1 MGNAQKFGLRKIPP
15 WNWPLKGR
23 RDSFLAFGSLNARGA
38 RSYRAR
44 RTSIPD
50 FTPDGSPRTLQMA
63 ARRDAS
69 SRVGA
74 AIGQSPSQSQRSSLA
89 KKIARFER
97 ADENSRA
104 TQKFDGSMGEETA
117 RLVGARPAARQS
129 GKTPLKVRRFAIL
142 GHPSPLSRL
151 SHNRCAHSLSHPSA
165 AKRDDALTRPSPPSQ
180 SGNNANRSLSG
191 SPIVSKALAALDAAS
206 RGEDLTDSDDDD
218 ARSNQTLAITS
229 PSDGRSGGEA
239 EEESEDDAARRIQTW
254 FRGYKSRREESETK
268 VREMMAEKRRTLERI
283 ARARDEDRRAKRSA
297 AKPSTPADAA
307 DAATPERPVWPED
320 APAPAS
326 ASPIG
331 GGFKSFVRDVAARV
345 IQRGVRV
352 IHRREANP
360 KNARSSRRAGGD
372 AGERP
377 ARGRRSRAVPPR
389 GRRGTSGE
397 TGTGEASPA
406 QTSSRPQTSS
416 SSPEQTP
423 AAVARAAPRAVA
435 GDGATRDAA
444 AAPTFP
450 GGEPAGTGST
460 PLPGTGARASVSDDT
475 LASIMSYLDAVEN
488 EGAVPTHHA
497 AGGTSL
503 AHHHA
508 PSSSTARR
516 VVPEWVRSGF
526 SAPTHSH
533 PPAREEGPAA
543 GRFGLAAVLSQY
555 RPQTPIPGLADEE
568 TSASDGGVALAT
580 ATNVY
585 EGVRAR
591 MDAMKSELQRRD
603 KLVAKLEAELR
614 IAYDRAAAQTA
625 QQLQDQ
631 RQAHETATQRHLDF
645 AERLL
650 KDKDELAGRCAELS
664 ESLAAAEARHASQS
678 AEMKAAYGEQLKK
691 AKQKWDEAQA
701 KWESEKTL
709 EIKEMTIRGLEP
721 EIQRLVQKHR
731 NEVGDL
737 IEKHREETRRLESHL
752 TTKHEDAMR
761 ALRAEMNAQFEE
773 ELERE
778 RASGAAR
785 LRDQAERHEQ
795 SMKTFRERAAAD
807 GASGTEMYEK
817 GRREEREKYEQVV
830 QRLNEE
836 HTRREERMADQAA
849 ASADAVRRRHDADAR
864 RCKPGSIKSPR
875 RGARRSPPRLRRRC
889 ASAKRRSRLARSPS
903 EIGRSRRSPRG

>member
-1 MGNAQKFGLRKIPP
+1 MP
-15 WNWPLKGR
+15 
-23 RDSFLAFGSLNARGA
+23 
-38 RSYRAR
+38 
-44 RTSIPD
+44 
-50 FTPDGSPRTLQMA
+50 
-63 ARRDAS
+63 S
-69 SRVGA
+69 SVTRHH
-74 AIGQSPSQSQRSSLA
+74 SLA
-89 KKIARFER
+89 SQTTDARIF
-97 ADENSRA
+97 
-104 TQKFDGSMGEETA
+104 
-117 RLVGARPAARQS
+117 
-129 GKTPLKVRRFAIL
+129 
-142 GHPSPLSRL
+142 
-151 SHNRCAHSLSHPSA
+151 SHPSA
-165 AKRDDALTRPSPPSQ
+165 AKRDDALTQPSPPSQ
-180 SGNNANRSLSG
+180 SANNANRSLSG

-218 ARSNQTLAITS
+218 AALEPNVGDNPR
-229 PSDGRSGGEA
+229 EE

-254 FRGYKSRREESETK
+254 FRGYKSRREESEEK
-268 VREMMAEKRRTLERI
+268 VREVMAEKRRTLERI
-283 ARARDEDRRAKRSA
+283 ARARDEDRRAK
-297 AKPSTPADAA
+297 PSTPAAA
-307 DAATPERPVWPED
+307 AAAETASPERPVWPED

-345 IQRGVRV
+345 IQRRVREF
-352 IHRREANP
+352 IAARRTQKTPVRAAEPAATP
-360 KNARSSRRAGGD
+360 VSGPRVGAVPAPFRRAVV
-372 AGERP
+372 GERP
-377 ARGRRSRAVPPR
+377 GH
-389 GRRGTSGE
+389 GDGD
-397 TGTGEASPA
+397 GEASHT
-406 QTSSRPQTSS
+406 QTSSPTQTLSP
-416 SSPEQTP
+416 SPERLPKPSPAMARHATP
-423 AAVARAAPRAVA
+423 PRLRRSPAEKPPGRVVDAP
-435 GDGATRDAA
+435 
-444 AAPTFP
+444 PQNP
-450 GGEPAGTGST
+450 
-460 PLPGTGARASVSDDT
+460 RASVSDDT

-497 AGGTSL
+497 AAGGTSL
-503 AHHHA
+503 AHQHA
-508 PSSSTARR
+508 PSSSTANRR

-533 PPAREEGPAA
+533 PPAREEEGPAA

-568 TSASDGGVALAT
+568 TSSADGGVALAT

-591 MDAMKSELQRRD
+591 MDSMKSELQRRD

-778 RASGAAR
+778 RASGGAR

-849 ASADAVRRRHDADAR
+849 ASADAVRRRHDADLAALQTRLDQESAAWRAKVTAKAQEALREREKEIKAR
-864 RCKPGSIKSPR
+864 AIAERDREIE
-875 RGARRSPPRLRRRC
+875 AIAARLREEAVNVVGDSRAEELRATRERAGRAERA
-889 ASAKRRSRLARSPS
+889 ASAAERESAAAKEKACALERELRAVRETAIKEGVVGGAFEDRIKALAAAAAAAEKRAAECEAELAKARLMKEDEAAALEARVRMA
-903 EIGRSRRSPRG
+903 IGKKDETIAQLTAQLNATKALLEEAPMCLED

>member
-1 MGNAQKFGLRKIPP
+1 M
-15 WNWPLKGR
+15 
-23 RDSFLAFGSLNARGA
+23 
-38 RSYRAR
+38 RA
-44 RTSIPD
+44 S
-50 FTPDGSPRTLQMA
+50 
-63 ARRDAS
+63 
-69 SRVGA
+69 
-74 AIGQSPSQSQRSSLA
+74 
-89 KKIARFER
+89 
-97 ADENSRA
+97 
-104 TQKFDGSMGEETA
+104 
-117 RLVGARPAARQS
+117 
-129 GKTPLKVRRFAIL
+129 
-142 GHPSPLSRL
+142 
-151 SHNRCAHSLSHPSA
+151 SHPSA
-165 AKRDDALTRPSPPSQ
+165 AKRDDALTQPSPPSQ

-218 ARSNQTLAITS
+218 AALEPNVGDNLPERREER
-229 PSDGRSGGEA
+229 PEA

-254 FRGYKSRREESETK
+254 FRGYKSRREESEEK

-283 ARARDEDRRAKRSA
+283 ARARDEDRRAKKST
-297 AKPSTPADAA
+297 AKPSTPAAA
-307 DAATPERPVWPED
+307 AAETALPERPVWPED

-345 IQRGVRV
+345 IQRRVREF
-352 IHRREANP
+352 IA
-360 KNARSSRRAGGD
+360 ARPTQKTPVRTAEPAATPVSGPRVGAVPAPFRRAIVE
-372 AGERP
+372 ERP
-377 ARGRRSRAVPPR
+377 GH
-389 GRRGTSGE
+389 GDGD
-397 TGTGEASPA
+397 GEASPT
-406 QTSSRPQTSS
+406 QTSSPTQTLSP
-416 SSPEQTP
+416 SPERLPKPAMARHATP
-423 AAVARAAPRAVA
+423 PRL
-435 GDGATRDAA
+435 RRS
-444 AAPTFP
+444 
-450 GGEPAGTGST
+450 PAGN
-460 PLPGTGARASVSDDT
+460 PPGKLDAPPPGARASVSDDT

-497 AGGTSL
+497 AGGTSP
-503 AHHHA
+503 ARHHA

-543 GRFGLAAVLSQY
+543 GSSGLAAVLSQY

-568 TSASDGGVALAT
+568 ASASDGGVALAT

-709 EIKEMTIRGLEP
+709 EIKEITIRGLEP

-849 ASADAVRRRHDADAR
+849 ASADAVRRRHDADLAALQTRLDQESAAWRAKVTAKAQEALREREKEIKAR
-864 RCKPGSIKSPR
+864 AIAERDREIE
-875 RGARRSPPRLRRRC
+875 AIAARLREEAVNVVGDSRAEEIRATRERADRAERA
-889 ASAKRRSRLARSPS
+889 ASAAERESAAAKEKAGALERELRAVRETAIKEGVVGGAFEDRIKALAAAAAAAEKRAAECEAELAKARLMKEDEAAALEARVRMA
-903 EIGRSRRSPRG
+903 IGKKDETIAQLTAQLNATKALLEEAPMCLED

>member
-1 MGNAQKFGLRKIPP
+1 
-15 WNWPLKGR
+15 
-23 RDSFLAFGSLNARGA
+23 
-38 RSYRAR
+38 
-44 RTSIPD
+44 
-50 FTPDGSPRTLQMA
+50 
-63 ARRDAS
+63 
-69 SRVGA
+69 
-74 AIGQSPSQSQRSSLA
+74 
-89 KKIARFER
+89 
-97 ADENSRA
+97 
-104 TQKFDGSMGEETA
+104 
-117 RLVGARPAARQS
+117 
-129 GKTPLKVRRFAIL
+129 
-142 GHPSPLSRL
+142 
-151 SHNRCAHSLSHPSA
+151 
-165 AKRDDALTRPSPPSQ
+165 
-180 SGNNANRSLSG
+180 
-191 SPIVSKALAALDAAS
+191 VSKALAALDAAS

-218 ARSNQTLAITS
+218 ALEPNVGDNLPER
-229 PSDGRSGGEA
+229 REERREA

-345 IQRGVRV
+345 IQRGVRGF
-352 IHRREANP
+352 IAARRTQKTPVRAAEPAATP
-360 KNARSSRRAGGD
+360 VSGPRVGAVPAPFRRAVVE
-372 AGERP
+372 ERP
-377 ARGRRSRAVPPR
+377 G
-389 GRRGTSGE
+389 SGD
-397 TGTGEASPA
+397 GEASPA
-406 QTSSRPQTSS
+406 QTSSPAPAQTSS
-416 SSPEQTP
+416 SSPEQTSSPSPERLPKPSP
-423 AAVARAAPRAVA
+423 AMARHATPPRL
-435 GDGATRDAA
+435 RRS
-444 AAPTFP
+444 
-450 GGEPAGTGST
+450 PAGK
-460 PLPGTGARASVSDDT
+460 PPGRIDAPPRDVARASVSDDT

-503 AHHHA
+503 AHRHS
-508 PSSSTARR
+508 PSTSAARR

-849 ASADAVRRRHDADAR
+849 ASADAVRRRHDADLAALQTRLDQESAAWRAKVTAKAQEALREREREIKAR
-864 RCKPGSIKSPR
+864 AIAERDREIE
-875 RGARRSPPRLRRRC
+875 AIAARLREEAVNVVGDSRAEELRSTRERADRAERA
-889 ASAKRRSRLARSPS
+889 ASAAERESAAAKEKAGALERELRAVRETAIKEGVVGGAFEDRIKALAAAAAAAEKRAAECEAELAKARLMKEDEAAALEARVRMA
-903 EIGRSRRSPRG
+903 IGKKDETIAQLTAQLNATKALLEEAPMCLED